1 MLKIAVAED
10 EPLNLKRLVR
20 LLEECGCQVV
30 AQFRDGASLHA
41 WLDLGGRPDALFL
54 DVQMP
59 GMDGLS
65 LARSLEATLPVVFV
79 TAHADHAVAA
89 FDAEA
94 QDFLLKPV
102 TTERLVRALDRV
114 HRKLAPAAPA
124 MTQRR
129 PGRFPV
135 QAGEGLVFLELA
147 KTTHF
152 EVKDEVVWASAGNRF
167 KTLWRSLGEVE
178 AYFPEA
184 GLLRIQRHLLIRP
197 EAIVGLR
204 PAGNSR
210 VFVRLAGGV
219 ELEASRGATP
229 TLKARL
235 GLSGK
240 DVNRD

>member
-20 LLEECGCQVV
+20 LLEECGCSVI
-30 AQFRDGASLHA
+30 AQFRDGAALHA
-41 WLDLGGRPDALFL
+41 WLDQGGRPDALFL

-59 GMDGLS
+59 GMDGLA
-65 LARSLEATLPVVFV
+65 LARSLEASLPVVFV

-102 TTERLVRALDRV
+102 TTERLARALERV
-114 HRKLAPAAPA
+114 RKKIPAAVVPK
-124 MTQRR
+124 R
-129 PGRFPV
+129 PGRFPI

-152 EVKDEVVWASAGNRF
+152 EVKDEVVWACAGERF

-184 GLLRIQRHLLIRP
+184 GLLRIQRHLLLRP

-210 VFVRLAGGV
+210 VLVRLAGGL

-229 TLKARL
+229 RLKERL

-240 DVNRD
+240 DVDRD